1 MVKKFLRRGWNR
13 FSKLGKGRKKKQV
26 WRNPNG
32 RDNKMRE
39 KRRGYPA
46 VISVGYKK
54 NKTLRGTL
62 EEKNPVTI
70 LNIKDLEKLGKNDI
84 AIIGKIGMKKKLE
97 IAKFAK
103 EKKIEIYNMNAGKF
117 LKENVKVK
125 KEKKVEEKPKKVEE
139 KPKKEEKKIESKKE
153 EKVKDAEEK
162 K

>member
-1 MVKKFLRRGWNR
+1 MKFLRRGWNR

-54 NKTLRGTL
+54 DKTLRGKL
-62 EEKNPVTI
+62 DEKNPVI
-70 LNIKDLEKLGKNDI
+70 VLNVFDLEKLGKNEI
-84 AIIGKIGMKKKLE
+84 AIIGKVGMKKKLE
-97 IAKFAK
+97 LANFAK
-103 EKKIEIYNMNAGKF
+103 EKKIEIYNMNAEKF
-117 LKENVKVK
+117 LKLNGK
-125 KEKKVEEKPKKVEE
+125 KKKD
-139 KPKKEEKKIESKKE
+139 KKIEKKE
-153 EKVKDAEEK
+153 TKTDSKDKVKENK